1 MASGDSC
8 RESTREYSIQE
19 GSSRPDQNVQAH
31 LTRRIPKLTKMSAE
45 GTRIEL
51 GAKTFQ
57 DAVLQVQAMSLA
69 AWVEARSSGVSLESG
84 LWRPV
89 EKIGK
94 KDDY

>member
-1 MASGDSC
+1 
-8 RESTREYSIQE
+8 
-19 GSSRPDQNVQAH
+19 
-31 LTRRIPKLTKMSAE
+31 MSAE

-94 KDDY
+94 KDDYWGPSLKDLNRKLEEALNLL